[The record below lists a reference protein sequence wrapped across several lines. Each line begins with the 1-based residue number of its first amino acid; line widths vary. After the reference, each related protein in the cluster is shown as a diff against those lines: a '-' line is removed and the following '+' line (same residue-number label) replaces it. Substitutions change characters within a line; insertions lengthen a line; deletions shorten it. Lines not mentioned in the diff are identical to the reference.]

1 MKVYKL
7 QYTNKETAIADLL
20 DKNIIDAENNYING
34 TEAVVEIGLIALKD
48 ATYDEEFLEVTPAVY
63 ADGYHYDIM
72 TLDLIDF
79 GTNEIKVNNPK
90 HKFLGN

>member
-7 QYTNKETAIADLL
+7 QYTNKETAIAYLL
-20 DKNIIDAENNYING
+20 EKQVIDAENNYING
-34 TEAVVEIGLIALKD
+34 TQAVVEIGLITLED
-48 ATYDEEFLEVTPAVY
+48 ATHDDEFLEVTPAVY

-72 TLDLIDF
+72 TLDVIDF